1 MLAPPCSP
9 LTSGGGDSLHPAT
22 HLGAELLI
30 PHVTVTAVPAAQKH
44 TPHASNRHKHDAQAE
59 LPMLAGRI
67 KLAVLAEWDEL
78 AGLAERVELAELTI
92 KQQTPIK
99 LVKR

>member
-1 MLAPPCSP
+1 MVAPPCSP

-22 HLGAELLI
+22 HLGAELLV

-44 TPHASNRHKHDAQAE
+44 TPHTSNRHTRDAEAELAELAE
-59 LPMLAGRI
+59 LP
-67 KLAVLAEWDEL
+67 VLAEL
-78 AGLAERVELAELTI
+78 VELAELTI
-92 KQQTPIK
+92 KRQTPIK